1 MFMML
6 LMQQDLSRILN
17 QIKLHLETMRLMLL
31 KTRMMRALML
41 LGMMDQRT
49 MLSLIYKTLTHLIK
63 T

>member
-1 MFMML
+1 MML
-6 LMQQDLSRILN
+6 QMQQDLSRILN